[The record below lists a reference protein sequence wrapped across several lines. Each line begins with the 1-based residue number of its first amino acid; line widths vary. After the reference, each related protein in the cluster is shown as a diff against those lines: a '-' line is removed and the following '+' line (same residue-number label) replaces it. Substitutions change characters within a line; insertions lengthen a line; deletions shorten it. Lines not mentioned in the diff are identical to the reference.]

1 MMLKSQPLC
10 TSVELNLRDRVLG
23 RVEKNSFI
31 GLPGK
36 EGHSGLLPS
45 QSPNPGGFGEN
56 FHGNALS
63 RGML

>member
-1 MMLKSQPLC
+1 MTKTQPLY
-10 TSVELNLRDRVLG
+10 THAEWNLEDRVLG
-23 RVEKNSFI
+23 KVEKNSFI

>member
-1 MMLKSQPLC
+1 MPDRK
-10 TSVELNLRDRVLG
+10 VEKDIG
-23 RVEKNSFI
+23 EVEKNSFI